1 MITLRVPL
9 VYALRQCSY
18 LAVFL
23 RLPRWLDVWRAEFSG
38 VGGIEKGVLQWE
50 ARQPTASALRQATQG
65 RRSRSRVGRRA
76 DGVTPSPDVV
86 SGGARRV
93 EGDLEWRAVI
103 EMAVARTRIARISPA
118 GGWSSIVHSSHR
130 VVASGGPTGTVA
142 DRWHRRVSSGTTGC
156 CASSGFSPPSTRAAG
171 VTTRLD
177 LSYARAA

>member
-1 MITLRVPL
+1 MVTLRVPL
-9 VYALRQCSY
+9 VSALRQCSY

-50 ARQPTASALRQATQG
+50 ARQPMVSALRQATQG

-103 EMAVARTRIARISPA
+103 EMAVANEDRPDFS
-118 GGWSSIVHSSHR
+118 GWRMEQYRPLLASGRGEWWTNWHR
-130 VVASGGPTGTVA
+130 GRPVAS
-142 DRWHRRVSSGTTGC
+142 
-156 CASSGFSPPSTRAAG
+156 AG
-171 VTTRLD
+171 VF
-177 LSYARAA
+177 